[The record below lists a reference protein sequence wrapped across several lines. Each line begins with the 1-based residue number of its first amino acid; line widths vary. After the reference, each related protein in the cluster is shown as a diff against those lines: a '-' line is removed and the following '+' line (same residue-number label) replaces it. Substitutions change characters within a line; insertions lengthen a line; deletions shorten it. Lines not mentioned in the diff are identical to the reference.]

1 MQALGSEQ
9 LALPIVSDGRLPE
22 ETWCVAG
29 RSRFL
34 QRERTWP
41 QVFLQA
47 SSGKTGPQATGL
59 LTLYHCHFKG
69 DGILA

>member
-1 MQALGSEQ
+1 MPALESEP
-9 LALPIVSDGRLPE
+9 LALPIVSGGRLPE

-34 QRERTWP
+34 QHERTWP

-47 SSGKTGPQATGL
+47 TSGEIGPQATGL
-59 LTLYHCHFKG
+59 LTVYHCHFKG
-69 DGILA
+69 DRILA